1 MEDVDEEVMIFAR
14 KEEKGMG
21 WWGQGKEKAAVLKF

>member
-1 MEDVDEEVMIFAR
+1 MEDVDEEMIFAR

-21 WWGQGKEKAAVLKF
+21 WWGQGKEKAALLKF